1 MEFTVDLRPEEY
13 GKAMLWHH
21 FSSTLGKRINDFV
34 GWSILVMA
42 PLTIV
47 LLLLLA
53 PDALS
58 IWFWPVAIV
67 ATAYAIYS
75 TIFMRVQIRR
85 QAAAILADHPLLQQT
100 IYQVHEK
107 GVKLIAVDGIE
118 VDGIEKE
125 EKLFLPWKEIA
136 QVQEIGQ
143 LYLLFVSDEMLLIV
157 PKRTLPDE
165 ERFRSILQ
173 MANKF
178 T

>member
-21 FSSTLGKRINDFV
+21 FSSTLGKRINDFI
-34 GWSILVMA
+34 GWSILVLT
-42 PLTIV
+42 PLTILF
-47 LLLLLA
+47 LLILA

-67 ATAYAIYS
+67 ATTYAIYS

-85 QAAAILADHPLLQQT
+85 QAATILADHPLLQQT

-107 GVKLIAVDGIE
+107 GVKLIAAEGVL
-118 VDGIEKE
+118 KE

-136 QVQEIGQ
+136 QVREIGQ
-143 LYLLFVSDEMLLIV
+143 LYLLFVSEEMLLIV
-157 PKRTLPDE
+157 PKRTLPNE
-165 ERFRSILQ
+165 ERFRVILRE
-173 MANKF
+173 AGKLS
-178 T
+178 